1 MYLVLNKKSK
11 FYQLIYFKDGK
22 RTSVSTGT
30 ADKIEAD
37 KFLNGF
43 DPAIIKKPSTTKNIN
58 VTLSSFA
65 DEYKTYVKN
74 TFSIKY
80 LKKAVHPS
88 FSVFQKYLP
97 DMPLEQISSKIIDQ
111 FISSVAAHSKFS
123 ASLYYRTIKAAFN
136 KAVTWNYINE
146 NPFNNIKA
154 PKTTKSYPAFI
165 TFDELQIIISN
176 TEKEFLKP
184 LFSTAFFTGMRLGEL
199 VNMKWHWIDFQNN
212 FITIKCDES
221 FTTKNKS
228 ERFIPINQTLK
239 NILLSIQPKVI
250 NINKDDFVF
259 SNSIGIKLNEDFVS
273 KIFKR
278 AVRQSKLNNKIR
290 FHSLRHSFCS
300 NLVQKGVSLYVVK
313 DLAGHQNIKTTQ
325 TCPTSGGFIP
335 TCKIKTC
342 LPNAD
347 KMDAVNLL

>member
-1 MYLVLNKKSK
+1 MFLTKDSKSPY
-11 FYQLIYFKDGK
+11 YQLVYFVDGK
-22 RTSVSTGT
+22 RTKVSTKT
-30 ADKIEAD
+30 FDRIQAE

-43 DPAIIKKPSTTKNIN
+43 DPSNIAKTAAIKKDGSKI
-58 VTLSSFA
+58 TLSKFVE
-65 DEYKTYVKN
+65 EYKTYVKN

-88 FSVFQKYLP
+88 FSVLQKYLP
-97 DMPLEQISSKIIDQ
+97 DMPLENISSKIIDQ

-136 KAVTWNYINE
+136 KAVIWNYINE
-146 NPFNNIKA
+146 NPFNKIKA
-154 PKTTKSYPAFI
+154 PKTTKSYPAFL

-176 TEKEFLKP
+176 TEKDFLKP

-199 VNMKWHWIDFQNN
+199 VNMKWNWIDFQNN
-212 FITIKCDES
+212 FITVKCDES

-239 NILLSIQPKVI
+239 NILLNIQPKVL
-250 NINKDDFVF
+250 NISKDDFVF

-278 AVRQSKLNNKIR
+278 AVKQSQLNNKIH

-325 TCPTSGGFIP
+325 IYSH
-335 TCKIKTC
+335 
-342 LPNAD
+342 LLNQNL
-347 KMDAVNLL
+347 MDAVNLL